1 VLAGSKFQRAAA
13 ESSHAFAWSF
23 APVNAAGHQTWT
35 KVSHDRQAG
44 PWGHVAKFHRHVMI
58 DLPIRSGHSA
68 RK

>member
-1 VLAGSKFQRAAA
+1 
-13 ESSHAFAWSF
+13 
-23 APVNAAGHQTWT
+23 VNAAGHQTWT